1 MKRHLLMV
9 LLAASIAL
17 GAGAT
22 FTTLAIPGGTRG
34 VGFDDL
40 RFIAAT
46 GELLVPAGRTGKL
59 DIVAAKSRRIETIGG
74 FSRGDSYEG
83 GHGEGVTSADEQGGF
98 IFVTDRTTRLLSIVE
113 AGTRKIVARAA
124 LASGPDYVRVVS
136 ATGELWVTE
145 PGAER
150 IEVFALDS
158 AGGFPKPAHRRFIA
172 VPGGPETL
180 LIDDARGR
188 AYTNLHTGTTVAID
202 LRSGQV
208 VARWPNGCRES
219 HGLALDSKRGFVF
232 VGCAEGRLAVL
243 STATGRIL
251 GSVDSGDGVDII
263 AYSPKLR
270 HVYMPGAASAT
281 MAIIG
286 ISARGTPTVL
296 ATVKT
301 APEAHCVAADD
312 LGNAWVCDPRSG
324 RLLIFADPYRSS

>member
-1 MKRHLLMV
+1 MA

-22 FTTLAIPGGTRG
+22 FSTLAIPGGTRG

-40 RFIAAT
+40 RFVAAT
-46 GELLVPAGRTGKL
+46 GEFLVPAGRTGKL
-59 DIVAAKSRRIETIGG
+59 DIVDTKSQGIETIGG
-74 FSRGDSYEG
+74 FSRADSYVG

-98 IFVTDRTTRLLSIVE
+98 IFATDRTTRLLSVVG
-113 AGTRKIVARAA
+113 AKTKAIVARAA

-136 ATGELWVTE
+136 ATAELWITE

-158 AGGFPKPAHRRFIA
+158 AGGFPQPAHRRFIA

-180 LIDDARGR
+180 VIDDARGR
-188 AYTNLHTGTTVAID
+188 AYANLWAGKTVAID
-202 LRSGQV
+202 LHNGEI
-208 VARWPNGCRES
+208 VARWANGCRGS
-219 HGLALDSKRGFVF
+219 RGLALDSKREFVF

-270 HVYMPGAASAT
+270 HVYMPGAKSAT
-281 MAIIG
+281 MAIVA
-286 ISARGTPTVL
+286 ISARGIPTVL

-312 LGNAWVCDPRSG
+312 LGNAWVCDPRAG

>member
-1 MKRHLLMV
+1 MA

-22 FTTLAIPGGTRG
+22 FTTLAIPGGRGG

-40 RFIAAT
+40 RFVAAT

-59 DIVAAKSRRIETIGG
+59 DIVDAKSHRIETIGG

-83 GHGEGVTSADEQGGF
+83 GHGEGVTSADASREF
-98 IFVTDRTTRLLSIVE
+98 IFVTDRTTKLLSVVD
-113 AGTRKIVARAA
+113 ARTKAIVARAA
-124 LASGPDYVRVVS
+124 LASGPDYVRVIS

-145 PGAER
+145 PGAQR
-150 IEVFALDS
+150 IEVFALES
-158 AGGFPKPAHRRFIA
+158 AGGFPKPVHRRFIA
-172 VPGGPETL
+172 VAGGPETL
-180 LIDDARGR
+180 VIDDARGR
-188 AYTNLHTGTTVAID
+188 ADTNLHTGTTLAID
-202 LRSGQV
+202 LHSGKI
-208 VARWPNGCRES
+208 VARWANGCRGS
-219 HGLALDSKRGFVF
+219 RGLALDSKRGFVF

-270 HVYMPGAASAT
+270 HVYMPGAKSAT
-281 MAIIG
+281 MAILG
-286 ISARGTPTVL
+286 ISDAGLPTVL

-301 APEAHCVAADD
+301 APEAHCVAADG

-324 RLLIFADPYRSS
+324 RLLIFSDPFLRD